1 MVLWRWT
8 NNSVVGRLD
17 IFRYLYITGVN
28 VFTFEFVVQGCG
40 SLVFLERDS
49 LRKLYEFDVIE
60 SVSYEVFSASLS
72 RSILRPNS
80 MYSL

>member
-28 VFTFEFVVQGCG
+28 VFTFESVAQGCG

-49 LRKLYEFDVIE
+49 LRKRYEFDVIE